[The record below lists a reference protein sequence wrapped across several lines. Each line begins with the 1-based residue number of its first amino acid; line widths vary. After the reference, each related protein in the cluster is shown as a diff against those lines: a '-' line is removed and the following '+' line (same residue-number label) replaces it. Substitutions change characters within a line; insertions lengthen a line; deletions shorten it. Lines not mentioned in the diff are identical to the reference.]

1 MSATIARK
9 IQIYGRVQG
18 VFFRQWTLGQARD
31 LGVSG
36 WVRNRADGS
45 VEAYVAG
52 REGPVHQMVDRLRE
66 GPPAARV
73 DDFVATEVEVETV
86 DGFSV
91 RV

>member
-1 MSATIARK
+1 MTDPIARK
-9 IQIYGRVQG
+9 VQIYGRVQG
-18 VFFRQWTLGQARD
+18 VFFRQWAVNQARE

-52 REGPVHQMVDRLRE
+52 SEGAVMQMVDRLRD
-66 GPPAARV
+66 GPPSARV
-73 DDFVATEVEVETV
+73 DDFVVQDTAPEPVE
-86 DGFSV
+86 GFSV